1 MLTLNG
7 TIKSL
12 TPKGVGTFFP
22 ERAAKK
28 RGIEESLL
36 SVFLKWGF
44 QEIVTPGFEYL
55 DVLSEGIDEELID
68 KSYKFIDRGTGRILV
83 LRPDITSQIA
93 RIAATSLAEKPGPM
107 RFCYSANVFRY
118 EEEHAGRQRE
128 IFQIG
133 GELLGI
139 DLPEADA
146 EMIAIAV
153 ESLKKIGLRDFEIA
167 MGHIGFFKGML
178 RGFGLDSLTEG
189 KVRDAF
195 SKKEMLKVEGLLTG
209 FNKAKRERL
218 LKISEL
224 FGKEEILDR
233 AEAIADNKESRGA
246 IKNIR
251 DVYKILKLYGLD
263 EYILID
269 LTEVR
274 GFDYYSGIL
283 FEIFV
288 KGIGYEIGSGG
299 RYDRLLSRFGQ
310 PSPATGFAFNVERLI
325 AAMEAQGIEPENGGV
340 DFLII
345 DFNKDKTNAIK
356 LAKTLREKGYNVARD
371 IIKRDLKDSVSYAKE
386 WRIAKVI
393 VLGSRELKRDEALL
407 IDTAGDKRK
416 RIKIDQLFI

>member
-1 MLTLNG
+1 MLTLNR
-7 TIKSL
+7 TIKSI

-28 RGIEESLL
+28 RWVEESLL

-55 DVLSEGIDEELID
+55 DVLSEGLDEELID
-68 KSYKFIDRGTGRILV
+68 KSYKFVDRGTGRILV

-107 RFCYSANVFRY
+107 RICYSANVFRY

-178 RGFGLDSLTEG
+178 NGFGLDSQTEG
-189 KVRDAF
+189 RVRDAF

-209 FNKAKRERL
+209 FNKAKRGRF

-233 AEAIADNKESRGA
+233 AEAICDNKESRAA
-246 IKNIR
+246 IRNIM
-251 DVYKILKLYGLD
+251 DVYRILKLYGLD

-269 LTEVR
+269 LTEAR

-283 FEIFV
+283 FEVFV
-288 KGIGYEIGSGG
+288 RGIGYEIGNGG
-299 RYDRLLSRFGQ
+299 RYDGLLSRFGQ
-310 PSPATGFAFNVERLI
+310 PSPATGFAFDVERLI
-325 AAMEAQGIEPENGGV
+325 AAMEAQGIEPENRGV

-345 DFNKDKTNAIK
+345 DFNKDKSNAIK
-356 LAKTLREKGYNVARD
+356 LAKALRENGYNAARD
-371 IIKRDLKDSVSYAKE
+371 IIKRDIKDSLSYAKE
-386 WRIAKVI
+386 WGIPKVI
-393 VLGSRELKRDEALL
+393 VLGSRELKKDEALL
-407 IDTAGDKRK
+407 IDTESDKKK
-416 RIKIDQLFI
+416 RIKIEQSFI

>member
-22 ERAAKK
+22 ERAARK

-55 DVLSEGIDEELID
+55 DVLSEGLDEELID

-178 RGFGLDSLTEG
+178 NGFGLDSQTEG

-195 SKKEMLKVEGLLTG
+195 SKKEILKVEGLLKD
-209 FNKAKRERL
+209 FNKAKRERF

-233 AEAIADNKESRGA
+233 AEDICDNKESRAA
-246 IKNIR
+246 IRNIM
-251 DVYKILKLYGLD
+251 DVYRILKLYGLD

-283 FEIFV
+283 FEVFV
-288 KGIGYEIGSGG
+288 KGMGYEIGSGG
-299 RYDRLLSRFGQ
+299 RYDGLLSRFGQ
-310 PSPATGFAFNVERLI
+310 PSSATGFAFDVERLI
-325 AAMEAQGIEPENGGV
+325 AAMEAQGVVPENRGV

-356 LAKTLREKGYNVARD
+356 LAKVLREKGYTVARD
-371 IIKRDLKDSVSYAKE
+371 IIKRDLKDSLSYAKE
-386 WRIAKVI
+386 WRIPKVV
-393 VLGSRELKRDEALL
+393 VLGSKELKRDEALL
-407 IDTAGDKRK
+407 IDTESDKRK

>member
-1 MLTLNG
+1 MLLLNG

-12 TPKGVGTFFP
+12 TPKGVGAFFP

-28 RGIEESLL
+28 RWVEESLL

-55 DVLSEGIDEELID
+55 DALSEGLDKELID

-93 RIAATSLAEKPGPM
+93 RIAATSLAEKPRPM
-107 RFCYSANVFRY
+107 RLCYSANVFRY

-128 IFQIG
+128 IFQTG

-153 ESLKKIGLRDFEIA
+153 ESLKKIGLKDFEIA

-178 RGFGLDSLTEG
+178 KGFGLDSQTEG

-195 SKKEMLKVEGLLTG
+195 SKKEMLKVDDLLKD
-209 FNKAKRERL
+209 FNKAKRGRL

-233 AEAIADNKESRGA
+233 AEVIADNKESKDA
-246 IKNIR
+246 IKNVR
-251 DVYKILKLYGLD
+251 DVYKILRLYGLD

-283 FEIFV
+283 FEVFV
-288 KGIGYEIGSGG
+288 KGTGYEIGSGG
-299 RYDRLLSRFGQ
+299 RYDGLLSRFGQ
-310 PSPATGFAFNVERLI
+310 SSPATGFAFDVERLI
-325 AAMEAQGIEPENGGV
+325 DAMEAQGVVPEKGGV

-356 LAKTLREKGYNVARD
+356 LAKALREKGYNAARD
-371 IIKRDLKDSVSYAKE
+371 IIRRDLKDSVSYAKE

-393 VLGSRELKRDEALL
+393 VLGGKGLKRDEGLL
-407 IDTAGDKRK
+407 IDTKSDKRK
-416 RIKIDQLFI
+416 RIRIEQFFI

>member
-55 DVLSEGIDEELID
+55 DVLSEGLDEELID

-107 RFCYSANVFRY
+107 RLCYSANVFRY

-178 RGFGLDSLTEG
+178 NGFGLDSQTEG

-209 FNKAKRERL
+209 FNKAKRERF
-218 LKISEL
+218 LKISEF

-233 AEAIADNKESRGA
+233 AEAICDNKE
-246 IKNIR
+246 
-251 DVYKILKLYGLD
+251 
-263 EYILID
+263 
-269 LTEVR
+269 
-274 GFDYYSGIL
+274 
-283 FEIFV
+283 
-288 KGIGYEIGSGG
+288 
-299 RYDRLLSRFGQ
+299 
-310 PSPATGFAFNVERLI
+310 
-325 AAMEAQGIEPENGGV
+325 
-340 DFLII
+340 
-345 DFNKDKTNAIK
+345 
-356 LAKTLREKGYNVARD
+356 
-371 IIKRDLKDSVSYAKE
+371 
-386 WRIAKVI
+386 
-393 VLGSRELKRDEALL
+393 
-407 IDTAGDKRK
+407 
-416 RIKIDQLFI
+416 

>member
-22 ERAAKK
+22 ERAVKK
-28 RGIEESLL
+28 RGIEESVL

-55 DVLSEGIDEELID
+55 DVLSKGLDEELID
-68 KSYKFIDRGTGRILV
+68 KSYKFVDRGTGRILV

-93 RIAATSLAEKPGPM
+93 RIAATALAEKPWPM

-178 RGFGLDSLTEG
+178 RGFGLDSQTEG

-195 SKKEMLKVEGLLTG
+195 SKKEMLKVEGLLKD
-209 FNKAKRERL
+209 FNKAKRERF
-218 LKISEL
+218 LKISDL

-233 AEAIADNKESRGA
+233 AEAIADNKWSRGA

-251 DVYKILKLYGLD
+251 DVYKILRLYGLD

-283 FEIFV
+283 FEVFV
-288 KGIGYEIGSGG
+288 KGTGYEIGSGG
-299 RYDRLLSRFGQ
+299 RYDGLLSRFGQ

-325 AAMEAQGIEPENGGV
+325 AAMEAQGVVPENGGV

-356 LAKTLREKGYNVARD
+356 LAKALRKKGYNVARD
-371 IIKRDLKDSVSYAKE
+371 IIKRDLKDSLSYAKE
-386 WRIAKVI
+386 WRIPKVV
-393 VLGSRELKRDEALL
+393 VLGSRELKKDEALL
-407 IDTAGDKRK
+407 IDTESDKRK
-416 RIKIDQLFI
+416 RIKIDQFFI